1 MAEKALTL
9 LRSWLRGF
17 GRQDQ
22 AVTAVEYAILTA
34 LIIVVAIGSISLIGQ
49 RFFNLY
55 VLIAAAVGGTI

>member
-9 LRSWLRGF
+9 LRSRLRGF
-17 GRQDQ
+17 VRQDL

-34 LIIVVAIGSISLIGQ
+34 LIVVVAIGAISLIGQ

-55 VLIAAAVGGTI
+55 VLIANAVGRTI